1 MTGIEIFVCF
11 SFYKFTNFSVLL
23 LIMHPALPCVTS
35 TAQCLSSR
43 VFVRACV
50 CVCNE
55 GEGLRMRE
63 GDVRPCEHLIQ
74 PSSTSSG
81 RLVAMPHR
89 RRVLHL
95 M

>member
-35 TAQCLSSR
+35 TAQRLLFPC
-43 VFVRACV
+43 VCACV
-50 CVCNE
+50 RVCNE

-63 GDVRPCEHLIQ
+63 RDVRPCEHLIQ

-89 RRVLHL
+89 RRVLRL